1 MEHIIEIN
9 GLNKSFGDVKAVRDL
24 SFHVQKGEL
33 FAFLGVNGAGKS
45 TTISIMCGQLRKDS
59 GSVVICGEN
68 IEHGL
73 DKITRKLGVV
83 FQNSVLDKSLS
94 VRDNLRSRAAL
105 YGITGKE
112 FKSRLSEL
120 AAMLDFETILDRT
133 VGKLSGGQRRRVDIA
148 RALLHKPEILI
159 LDEPVDGLDPVM
171 RRQVW
176 RELMH
181 DVSENGTTVLISSHN
196 LRELEDVCDHVGIM
210 NRGKIMIERTLSDLQ
225 EGIVKMQLALPDGGT
240 LPDGLDILHKTSTGR
255 LQTIILHGASAEL
268 EEKLS
273 PCKPLFMDFVPLT
286 LEEIFIYELGG
297 ADYEV
302 KDIVL

>member
-1 MEHIIEIN
+1 MIEIKN
-9 GLNKSFGDVKAVRDL
+9 VVKEFDGFRALDELSMTVPSGSVYGLVGP
-24 SFHVQKGEL
+24 
-33 FAFLGVNGAGKS
+33 NGAGKS
-45 TTISIMCGQLRKDS
+45 TIIRHLTGIYRQDS
-59 GSVVICGEN
+59 GEVLVDGQPVFENPSVKSRIAYIPDDIFFFSNASIGEMARFYRS
-68 IEHGL
+68 IYPQFDAERFKKLGEVFGL
-73 DKITRKLGVV
+73 DTKRQMRKLSKGMQKQAA
-83 FQNSVLDKSLS
+83 FWMMMA
-94 VRDNLRSRAAL
+94 LRP
-105 YGITGKE
+105 E
-112 FKSRLSEL
+112 FL
-120 AAMLDFETILDRT
+120 
-133 VGKLSGGQRRRVDIA
+133 V
-148 RALLHKPEILI
+148 

-171 RRQVW
+171 RRQIWSIV
-176 RELMH
+176 MA
-181 DVSENGTTVLISSHN
+181 DVAENGTTVLVSSHN

-210 NRGKIMIERTLSDLQ
+210 NKGKIMIERTLSELQ
-225 EGIVKMQLALPDGGT
+225 EGIIKLQLALPDGGT

>member
-1 MEHIIEIN
+1 MIEIKN
-9 GLNKSFGDVKAVRDL
+9 VVTEFDGFRALDDL
-24 SFHVQKGEL
+24 SMTGPSGSVYGL
-33 FAFLGVNGAGKS
+33 VGPNGAGKS
-45 TTISIMCGQLRKDS
+45 TIIRHLTGIYRQDS
-59 GSVVICGEN
+59 GEVLVDGQPVFENPSVKNRIAYIPDDIFFFSNASIGEMARFYRS
-68 IEHGL
+68 IYPQFDAERFKKLGDVFGL
-73 DKITRKLGVV
+73 DTKRQMRKLSKGMQKQAA
-83 FQNSVLDKSLS
+83 FWMMMA
-94 VRDNLRSRAAL
+94 LRP
-105 YGITGKE
+105 E
-112 FKSRLSEL
+112 FL
-120 AAMLDFETILDRT
+120 
-133 VGKLSGGQRRRVDIA
+133 V
-148 RALLHKPEILI
+148 

-171 RRQVW
+171 RRQIWSIV
-176 RELMH
+176 MA
-181 DVSENGTTVLISSHN
+181 DVAENGTTVLVSSHN

-210 NRGKIMIERTLSDLQ
+210 NKGKIMIERTLSELQ
-225 EGIVKMQLALPDGGT
+225 EGIIKLQLALPDGGT

>member
-1 MEHIIEIN
+1 MIEIKN
-9 GLNKSFGDVKAVRDL
+9 VVKEFDGFRALDDL
-24 SFHVQKGEL
+24 SMTVPSGSVYGL
-33 FAFLGVNGAGKS
+33 VGPNGAGKS
-45 TTISIMCGQLRKDS
+45 TIIRHLTGIYRQDS
-59 GSVVICGEN
+59 GEVLVDGQPVFENPSVKNRIAYIPDDIFFFSNASIGEMARFYRS
-68 IEHGL
+68 IYPQFDAERFKKLGDVFGL
-73 DKITRKLGVV
+73 DTKRQMRKLSKGMQKQAA
-83 FQNSVLDKSLS
+83 FWMMMA
-94 VRDNLRSRAAL
+94 LRP
-105 YGITGKE
+105 E
-112 FKSRLSEL
+112 FL
-120 AAMLDFETILDRT
+120 
-133 VGKLSGGQRRRVDIA
+133 V
-148 RALLHKPEILI
+148 

-171 RRQVW
+171 RRQIWSIV
-176 RELMH
+176 MA
-181 DVSENGTTVLISSHN
+181 DVAENGTTVLVSSHN

-210 NRGKIMIERTLSDLQ
+210 NKGKIMIERTLSELQ
-225 EGIVKMQLALPDGGT
+225 EGIIKQQLALPDGGT